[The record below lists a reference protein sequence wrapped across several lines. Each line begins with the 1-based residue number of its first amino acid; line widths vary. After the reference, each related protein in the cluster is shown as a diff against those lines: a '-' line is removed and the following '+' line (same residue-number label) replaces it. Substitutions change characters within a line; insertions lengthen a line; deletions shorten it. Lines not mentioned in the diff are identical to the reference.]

1 MKADTSK
8 LTAHG
13 KQALVC
19 YLCKKAIKDGQNIG
33 GFTHKDKARSFRHLD
48 CAKSNSGT
56 RHAT

>member
-1 MKADTSK
+1 MKADTDK
-8 LTAHG
+8 LAKHG

-19 YLCKKAIKDGQNIG
+19 YLCKRAFKDGQDIG
-33 GFTHKDKARSFRHLD
+33 SYSHKDKARVFRHLD